1 MPEKGLKMSFLS
13 FNEAEIMA
21 IRLSVKVAV
30 YCSVIS
36 LPVALF
42 VGYKMARRNFYGKP
56 VIESLIHLPLV
67 MPPVTTGYL
76 LLLLLGSKS
85 FIGQWLYNWFE
96 IKLPFTFEAAVIAS
110 VFVSFPLIVRSIRT
124 SMEMVDTG
132 LEEASRILG
141 AGKIKT
147 FFKVTVP
154 LALPGIVSGTI
165 LAFARSLGEF
175 GATITFAGNIAG
187 ETQTLPLAIY
197 SYMQI
202 PGQEGATLRMVL
214 VSVIISFI
222 AMALSEVFIK
232 RMKRI

>member
-1 MPEKGLKMSFLS
+1 MTGFLG
-13 FNEAEIMA
+13 FNGAEVQA
-21 IRLSVKVAV
+21 IFLSVKVAV
-30 YCSVIS
+30 YCSLIS

-42 VGYKMARRNFYGKP
+42 VGYWMARKKFWGK
-56 VIESLIHLPLV
+56 SLVEGLFHLPLV

-85 FIGQWLYNWFE
+85 FFGKWLFDVFG
-96 IKLPFTFEAAVIAS
+96 IKLAFSFEAAVIAA
-110 VFVSFPLIVRSIRT
+110 VFVSFPLIVRSVRT

-147 FFKVTVP
+147 FFRVTVP
-154 LALPGIVSGTI
+154 LALPGVVSGTI

-175 GATITFAGNIAG
+175 GATITFAGNIEG

-197 SYMQI
+197 SYMQV
-202 PGQEGATLRMVL
+202 PGKEQATLRLVV
-214 VSVIISFI
+214 VSVVISFI
-222 AMALSEVFIK
+222 AMALSEWFIK
-232 RMKRI
+232 KMKKA